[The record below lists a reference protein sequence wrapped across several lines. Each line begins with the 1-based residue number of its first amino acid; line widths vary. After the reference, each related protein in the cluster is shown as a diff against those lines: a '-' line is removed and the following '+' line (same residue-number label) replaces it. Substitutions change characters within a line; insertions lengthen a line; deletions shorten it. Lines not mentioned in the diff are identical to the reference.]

1 MNNDYRD
8 YLQHHGV
15 KGMKWGVRKKYEKSA
30 IRREYD
36 NKKYNMRSKR
46 TKSTNAL
53 LDSIL
58 ATNAANEY
66 QEQYPLHSYFG
77 KQAGV
82 RGRTYLKLRDEER
95 KAKDRYDNAN
105 LNYRKAQKGF
115 KSAAKKRRNEI
126 RKTNKR
132 IRSSSKLRISTPI
145 TKKAAK
151 YVVDNNMSIH
161 DAKKRAIRNSAVQS
175 TAIILAGV
183 GGMAAAKYAR

>member
-46 TKSTNAL
+46 LKSTKALWDAAKSTNKA
-53 LDSIL
+53 DK
-58 ATNAANEY
+58 Y

-77 KQAGV
+77 KKAGV
-82 RGRTYLKLRDEER
+82 KGLTYLKLRDEER
-95 KAKDRYDNAN
+95 KAGDRYYNAN
-105 LNYRKAQKGF
+105 LKYRKARKGF

-126 RKTNKR
+126 RKTNKK